1 MTQVQKRAT
10 RQVDLIDFQFFF
22 LIGKVKKPMCQ
33 FFPSWSI
40 IMPLWVLAKTNIL
53 AYFFGRHALDGV
65 LSSYTGTKMKKG
77 NERAG
82 IFHTA
87 EYTGLTFQM

>member
-10 RQVDLIDFQFFF
+10 RKIDLLDFQFFF
-22 LIGKVKKPMCQ
+22 LIGKVKKLTCQ
-33 FFPSWSI
+33 FFPSRSI
-40 IMPLWVLAKTNIL
+40 IIPLWVLAKTNIL
-53 AYFFGRHALDGV
+53 ARFFRRHALDRV

-82 IFHTA
+82 IFHTV
-87 EYTGLTFQM
+87 EYTGLIFQI